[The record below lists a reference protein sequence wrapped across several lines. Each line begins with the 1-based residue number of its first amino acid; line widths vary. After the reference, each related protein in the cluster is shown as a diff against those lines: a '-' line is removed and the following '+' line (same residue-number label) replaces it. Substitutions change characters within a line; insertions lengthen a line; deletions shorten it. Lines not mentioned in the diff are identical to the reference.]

1 MNHHCDKLV
10 YTTNPQDAGQID
22 PNLGGIIEEF
32 HTCPKCGGGASR
44 HA

>member
-1 MNHHCDKLV
+1 V
-10 YTTNPQDAGQID
+10 YTVDPQDAGQSD
-22 PNLGGIIEEF
+22 PSLGGIIEEF